1 MTDIES
7 VLNKMNYIIDHSEL
21 FPLRMLEDE
30 FGISRKRMSNL
41 RNGLSD
47 LNKTQWLTVVKIV
60 KAYDSKFGE
69 ND

>member
-1 MTDIES
+1 MTDIKS
-7 VLNKMNYIIDHSEL
+7 VLNKMNYIIDHPEL

-60 KAYDSKFGE
+60 KAYDTKAKK
-69 ND
+69 